1 MEIVV
6 FECEVGE
13 DFEFGDE
20 DDLERSEEASLV
32 PCSVAGGCV
41 GSTVSKLVCATL

>member
-1 MEIVV
+1 VEIVV

-20 DDLERSEEASLV
+20 DDLERSEEA
-32 PCSVAGGCV
+32 
-41 GSTVSKLVCATL
+41 